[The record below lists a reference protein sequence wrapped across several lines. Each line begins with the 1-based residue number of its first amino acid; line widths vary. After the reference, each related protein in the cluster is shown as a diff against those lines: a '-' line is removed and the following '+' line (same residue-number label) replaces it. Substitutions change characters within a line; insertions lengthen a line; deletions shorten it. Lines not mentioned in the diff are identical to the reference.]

1 MNKGSVSLPNFFRSY
16 PIFTSEEL
24 AAFLKDRGSPNPRNR
39 ESLVRYHR
47 DRGAILQIRK
57 GLYCSLPLGV
67 SAKDCPVDS
76 YLLASKLAPDAVLA
90 YHSALDVHGRSYS
103 IQQRLVYTTLK
114 APAGATFNFRGTT
127 YRAVSP
133 PKQLGGREP
142 EVQHLDRAG
151 QQLRV
156 TTLERTL
163 VDVLDRP
170 RLSGGWEE
178 IWRSLE
184 MIPYLDLDR
193 LIQYALLLKKSTT
206 IARVGF
212 YLMQHRAALMVEDE
226 HLKRLREHR
235 PSSPKYLGSDPAISG
250 RLVPEWNLIV
260 PESVINKSWEEP
272 T

>member
-1 MNKGSVSLPNFFRSY
+1 MNKGSKGLPEFFRSH

-24 AAFLKDRGSPNPRNR
+24 ADFLKDRGSPHPRNR

-47 DRGAILQIRK
+47 DRGTIFQIRK
-57 GLYCSLPLGV
+57 GLYCSLPTGI

-76 YLLASKLAPDAVLA
+76 YLLASKLAPDAVLG
-90 YHSALDVHGRSYS
+90 YHTALDVHGRSYS
-103 IQQRLVYTTLK
+103 VQQRLVYITLK
-114 APAGATFNFRGTT
+114 SPAGATFDFRGAI

-133 PKQLGGREP
+133 PKQLAGKEP
-142 EVQHLDRAG
+142 EVQYVDRAG
-151 QQLRV
+151 QQVRV

-184 MIPYLDLDR
+184 MIPHLDLDR
-193 LIQYALLLKKSTT
+193 LIRYALLLKKSTT

-212 YLMQHRAALMVEDE
+212 YLMQHREPLMVEEE

-235 PSSPKYLGSDPAISG
+235 PSSPKYLTSDPAISG

-260 PESVINKSWEEP
+260 PESVIKKSWEEP

>member
-1 MNKGSVSLPNFFRSY
+1 MNKGSASLPEFFRSH
-16 PIFTSEEL
+16 PIFTSDEL
-24 AAFLKDRGSPNPRNR
+24 ADFLRVRGSPHPRNR

-47 DRGAILQIRK
+47 GRGAIFQIRK
-57 GLYCSLPLGV
+57 GLYCSLPPGV
-67 SAKDCPVDS
+67 SARDCPVDS

-90 YHSALDVHGRSYS
+90 YHTALEVHGRSYS
-103 IQQRLVYTTLK
+103 VQQRLVYK

-133 PKQLGGREP
+133 PKQLAGNQP
-142 EVQHLDRAG
+142 EVQPLDRAG
-151 QQLRV
+151 QRVRV

-184 MIPYLDLDR
+184 TIPYLDLDR

-212 YLMQHRAALMVEDE
+212 YIAQHREQLMVEKD
-226 HLKRLREHR
+226 HLRRLREHR
-235 PSSPKYLGSDPAISG
+235 PRSPKYLTSDPATSG

-260 PESVINKSWEEP
+260 PESVLKKSWEEP

>member
-1 MNKGSVSLPNFFRSY
+1 MNIGTKSLPHFFRSH
-16 PIFTSEEL
+16 PIFTSADL
-24 AAFLKDRGSPNPRNR
+24 TDFLKDRGSPHPRNR

-47 DRGAILQIRK
+47 DRGAIFQIRK
-57 GLYCSLPLGV
+57 GLYCSLPTGL

-90 YHSALDVHGRSYS
+90 YHTALDVQGRSYS
-103 IQQRLVYTTLK
+103 VQQRLVYITLK
-114 APAGATFNFRGTT
+114 SPAGATFDFRGAI

-133 PKQLGGREP
+133 PKQLAGKEP
-142 EVQHLDRAG
+142 EVQYLDRAG
-151 QQLRV
+151 QQVRV

-193 LIQYALLLKKSTT
+193 VIRYALLLKKSTT

-212 YLMQHRAALMVEDE
+212 YLMQHREPLMVEEE
-226 HLKRLREHR
+226 HLNRLREHR
-235 PSSPKYLGSDPAISG
+235 PSSPKYLTSDPAISG
-250 RLVPEWNLIV
+250 RLIPEWNLIV
-260 PESVINKSWEEP
+260 PESVIKKSWEEP